1 MTVDRTER
9 VAMPGRKWYWVAGA
23 FGVTCMVA
31 FVVYLY
37 NGITGMGDGLDQ
49 MLAPGEAELV
59 FAEPGA
65 YTVFHEHKSVFEERY
80 YSSPGIVS
88 GLEVR
93 VVSSASG
100 GAVAVHAPGSNSSYE
115 LAGRS
120 GTSIFEFEIVEP
132 GPYRITAAYA
142 DGRGSPEVV
151 LVIGHDFMGKLLT
164 TVFGAFAIMIAGLGG
179 AGVIV
184 VVTYMKRDRAITAS
198 KRG

>member
-23 FGVTCMVA
+23 FGITCMVV

-37 NGITGMGDGLDQ
+37 NGITGMGDRLDQ
-49 MLAPGEAELV
+49 MLAPGKAEFA
-59 FAEPGA
+59 FAEPGI
-65 YTVFHEHKSVFEERY
+65 YTVFHEHASVFEGRY

-93 VVSSASG
+93 VVSSAGTG
-100 GAVAVHAPGSNSSYE
+100 GVAVHAPGSNLSYE

-120 GTSIFEFEIVEP
+120 GNSIFEFEIVEP

-151 LVIGHDFMGKLLT
+151 LAIGHDFMGKLMT
-164 TVFGAFAIMIAGLGG
+164 TIFGSFAIMIGGLGG

-184 VVTYMKRDRAITAS
+184 VVTYMKRDRAIAAS
-198 KRG
+198 KKG